1 MSWNISN
8 PDIIGIGLYNCIN
21 YIECTTCGNKRTLF
35 HLKVRLLF
43 LVSNRQAKTGG
54 GRVPYLF
61 AEEAIERTASAAV
74 AKAASRL
81 YPPVGPSMSRHS
93 PAA

>member
-21 YIECTTCGNKRTLF
+21 YIECTTCGNKRTRF
-35 HLKVRLLF
+35 FTSGCVYFFKF
-43 LVSNRQAKTGG
+43 QI
-54 GRVPYLF
+54 GRPKPGVPRPYLF